1 MASLLEQNS
10 IGPIPQDERHGRP
23 RDLFFVWFGAN
34 MFLITVVTGGLG
46 TTVFGLNFWSTV
58 TAIVAGL
65 LIGGLFMALHAA
77 QGPVLGVPQ
86 MIQSRGQ
93 FGSRGATVIVI
104 VVIVM
109 YMGWFA
115 SNAVVGGQAL
125 HSLIPGISVGLGVV
139 LLTATNIV
147 VAVIGYRMVHLVMR
161 AGTIILGGGFLISLV
176 LTLTSGQVSAPV
188 LAQGDFSWAGFFS
201 VLSISALWAVAYAPY
216 VSDYSRYLPA
226 KTGPKPA
233 FWATYAG
240 IGIGSA
246 LPMVLGAL
254 IGSLI
259 QGDDVVAGL
268 LAVIG
273 PFGIFL
279 LWAAVMFS
287 GLSNAMNL
295 YGATLCSI
303 TLVQTFAERFI
314 PRARGRAVIA
324 ILLGIL
330 AMILGV
336 GGSDNFL
343 VLLVDLIGLMFFVI
357 TPWTAINLMDYYVV
371 RRGHYEVDEFFKRDG
386 GIYGR
391 WNKAAMTCY
400 AVGLLV
406 QIPFLASTVY
416 TGPFTEA
423 MSGVDISWLVG
434 LAVTCPLYY
443 LLVRSSSTPK
453 SSIASADRKGAAL

>member
-10 IGPIPQDERHGRP
+10 IGPIPQNERHGRP

-46 TTVFGLNFWSTV
+46 TTVFGLNFWSTL
-58 TAIVAGL
+58 TAIMTGL
-65 LIGGLFMALHAA
+65 LVGGLFMALHAA

-93 FGSRGATVIVI
+93 FGSRGATVIVV

-125 HSLIPGISVGLGVV
+125 HSLVPGISVGLAVV

-161 AGTIILGGGFLISLV
+161 FGTIILGGGFLISLM
-176 LTLTSGQVSAPV
+176 LTLGSGKVSMPV
-188 LAQGDFSWAGFFS
+188 LAQGDFGWAGFFS
-201 VLSISALWAVAYAPY
+201 VLSIAALWAVAYAPY
-216 VSDYSRYLPA
+216 VSDYSRYLPV

-246 LPMVLGAL
+246 LPMTLGAL

-273 PFGIFL
+273 PFGIFI
-279 LWAAVMFS
+279 LWAAVLFS

-303 TLVQTFAERFI
+303 TLVQTFVERFI

-324 ILLGIL
+324 VLLGLL
-330 AMILGV
+330 AMVLGV
-336 GGSDNFL
+336 SGSENFL

-371 RRGHYEVDEFFKRDG
+371 RRGHYVVEEFFKRDG
-386 GIYGR
+386 GIYGK
-391 WNKAAMTCY
+391 WNSAAMICY

-406 QIPFLASTVY
+406 QIPFLASNVY
-416 TGPFTEA
+416 TGPFTAA
-423 MSGVDISWLVG
+423 MDGVDISWLVG

-443 LLVRSSSTPK
+443 LMVRRTPANESTM
-453 SSIASADRKGAAL
+453 ASMKKTGAKL